1 MPFVT
6 RLTLESG
13 DGDVLE
19 SVVGDIKRQAER
31 KGVEL
36 RGPHPEPPRRLS
48 VSQHKGVGARGTFDP
63 WRYTVY
69 TRLIEVVGHGEF
81 ARALAEREYPDR
93 VHVRADV
100 EQLNQTGT

>member
-13 DGDVLE
+13 DGDVL
-19 SVVGDIKRQAER
+19 DR
-31 KGVEL
+31 
-36 RGPHPEPPRRLS
+36 
-48 VSQHKGVGARGTFDP
+48 GVGARGTFDP

-93 VHVRADV
+93 VHVRADI